1 MTPEEPPELFSCDHC
16 GNLAVG
22 DGSIT
27 CCETTMTPAEPVAAV
42 AEPDLDAILRHVFQM
57 SDTELEVCLCVMEGG
72 TLTVTELADQIE
84 YDRSVVSRHLNHLAE
99 LGVVEKQR
107 RLIKHGGHVYVYRPV
122 PPATVRKQLMAA
134 FVTWVQ
140 GATKQI
146 GTLRQ
151 EKVASIA
158 DTDDEPAWTLFR
170 ED

>member
-1 MTPEEPPELFSCDHC
+1 MTPEEPLELLSCDQC

-42 AEPDLDAILRHVFQM
+42 AEPDLESILRHVFQM

-84 YDRSVVSRHLNHLAE
+84 YDRSVISRHLNHLAE

-107 RLIKHGGHVYVYRPV
+107 RLIKQGGHVYVYRPV
-122 PPATVRKQLMAA
+122 PPETVRKQLTAA

-146 GTLRQ
+146 ETLRQ

-158 DTDDEPAWTLFR
+158 DTDEEPSWTLFR

>member
-1 MTPEEPPELFSCDHC
+1 MSSEEPPELLSCDQC

-22 DGSIT
+22 TGSIT
-27 CCETTMTPAEPVAAV
+27 CCETTMTPAEPVDAV
-42 AEPDLDAILRHVFQM
+42 AKPDLEALLRDVFQM

-72 TLTVTELADQIE
+72 TMTVKELAERID
-84 YDRSVVSRHLNHLAE
+84 YDRSVISRHLNHLAE

-107 RLIKHGGHVYVYRPV
+107 RLIEQGGHVYVYQPV
-122 PPATVRKQLMAA
+122 PPETVHERLTAA
-134 FVTWVQ
+134 FVTWVH
-140 GATKQI
+140 GATEKI

-158 DTDDEPAWTLFR
+158 DIDDEPAWTLFR

>member
-1 MTPEEPPELFSCDHC
+1 MSPEEPPELLSCDRC

-22 DGSIT
+22 TGSIT
-27 CCETTMTPAEPVAAV
+27 CCETTMTPAESVEAV
-42 AEPDLDAILRHVFQM
+42 AEPDLDSILRHVFQM

-72 TLTVTELADQIE
+72 TMTVTELADQID
-84 YDRSVVSRHLNHLAE
+84 YDRSVISRHLNHLSK

-107 RLIKHGGHVYVYRPV
+107 RLIKQGGHVYVYRPV
-122 PPATVRKQLMAA
+122 PPETVRKQLTAA

-140 GATKQI
+140 GATRQI

-158 DTDDEPAWTLFR
+158 DIDDEPAWTLFR